1 MRRLLAQ
8 TRVELLLTLRRGESV
23 LLTFAI
29 PVLLLAFFSKVDVL
43 PTGQDRPVDFLFPG
57 VLALA
62 VMSTAMVSLAI
73 ATGFERQTGVL
84 KRLGSTPL
92 SRPELLGAKTI
103 AIVVDRG
110 AADRGAGDRRGTRS
124 ASTSAQPASAWPS
137 AARCSAPSRSPVS
150 GLLMAGALPALTT
163 LAAANG
169 LYLLLLL
176 IGGMVIPLTKLPS
189 GLRALAGWLPAGCPV
204 RRVARGSARSR
215 DARPGV
221 ARAGRVGGGR
231 AGSRGRHLPLG
242 VTLTVLSRRSCLP
255 AARLGSCHAG
265 SRRRCCRWW

>member
-1 MRRLLAQ
+1 MIRRLLAQ

-43 PTGQDRPVDFLFPG
+43 PTGGDRPIDFLFPG

-92 SRPELLGAKTI
+92 SRPELLGAKTLAMVIIEAVQI
-103 AIVVDRG
+103 AVLVIEGFLLGFHFG
-110 AADRGAGDRRGTRS
+110 AASLAVALGGAVLGTI
-124 ASTSAQPASAWPS
+124 AFAGL
-137 AARCSAPSRSPVS
+137 
-150 GLLMAGALPALTT
+150 GLLMAGSLPALTT

-169 LYLLLLL
+169 LYLILLL
-176 IGGMVIPLTKLPS
+176 IGGMVIPLTKLPAW
-189 GLRALAGWLPAGCPV
+189 LRTVAGWLPSGALSNLLHEGL
-204 RRVARGSARSR
+204 RG
-215 DARPGV
+215 
-221 ARAGRVGGGR
+221 VGSSGE
-231 AGSRGRHLPLG
+231 AW
-242 VTLTVLSRRSCLP
+242 TVLAVWAIVAPL
-255 AARLGSCHAG
+255 AAAATF
-265 SRRRCCRWW
+265 RWE